1 MEKTLEQITSNC
13 IKVVLFG
20 PESTGKSTLAEALA
34 KQYNTIFV
42 PEYMRHYLQH
52 KWDQQRASCTKD
64 DLLPIAQGQMKLENE
79 MVQLAREVLF
89 CDTNLLQAKVY
100 SEIYYDGY
108 CPAEIERYAK
118 KNIYDLYF
126 LCGIDVPWVADDLR
140 DKPNERAFMFETFKR
155 TLEAQNLPFVVLK
168 GNHSIR
174 LETAITHVN
183 QLLKKEI
190 EIYKQRN

>member
-1 MEKTLEQITSNC
+1 MEKTLEQITSDC

-34 KQYNTIFV
+34 KQYNTTFV

-52 KWDQQRASCTKD
+52 KWDQQRATCTKE

-79 MVQLAREVLF
+79 MVQLAHEVLF
-89 CDTNLLQAKVY
+89 CDTNLLQTKVY

-108 CPAEIERYAK
+108 CPAEIEQYAK

-126 LCGIDVPWVADDLR
+126 LCGIDVPWIADDLR
-140 DKPNERAFMFETFKR
+140 DKPNERAFMFETFKC

-168 GNHSIR
+168 GNYTAR
-174 LETAITHVN
+174 LETAITHIN
-183 QLLKKEI
+183 QLLKGE
-190 EIYKQRN
+190 N